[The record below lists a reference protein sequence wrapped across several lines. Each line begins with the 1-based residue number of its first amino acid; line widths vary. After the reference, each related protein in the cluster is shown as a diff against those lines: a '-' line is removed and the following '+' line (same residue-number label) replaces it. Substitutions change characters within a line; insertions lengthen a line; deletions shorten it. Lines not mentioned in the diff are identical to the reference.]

1 MVHLKVGVVL
11 DCALLDM
18 PFLARVD
25 IAIEPSEIVDF
36 IGLYIYYQ

>member
-1 MVHLKVGVVL
+1 MVHLKVEIVL

-25 IAIEPSEIVDF
+25 IEPGEIVDF